1 MTIDMFNVM
10 FQIYIEIKITH
21 NHFQFIGIKS
31 EIFCALICIL
41 SEYFK
46 SISFSK
52 YLQNLV
58 CLFIFATQFLSSLQ
72 ACMYMHHMCVWCPQ
86 RQKTAC
92 ALAPNVRIAK
102 VSEPLSEHWE
112 LNPDRVQE
120 QWQCNFGI
128 LALRSLH
135 YHLCIGHPQHSL
147 YVCLYTFS

>member
-58 CLFIFATQFLSSLQ
+58 CLFIFATQFLISAKVDTPNFYAIEVTPAIHYYMGGLKINPQ
-72 ACMYMHHMCVWCPQ
+72 AKVID
-86 RQKTAC
+86 KTGIVIEGLFA
-92 ALAPNVRIAK
+92 AGEVTGGVHGKNRLGGNSISETITFGRISGEEAAKRIA
-102 VSEPLSEHWE
+102 
-112 LNPDRVQE
+112 N
-120 QWQCNFGI
+120 N
-128 LALRSLH
+128 
-135 YHLCIGHPQHSL
+135 
-147 YVCLYTFS
+147 